1 MHQRSE
7 QNGTAPVPSAQS
19 ILDALTDAVAL
30 LDQGGTIIA
39 VNQAWL
45 KFGEVNQ
52 AGGASFIGLNYLN
65 VCERATGGD
74 APCARAAAAG
84 IRSVLAGQDTFS
96 LEYPCHSPT
105 QQRWFQLRASR
116 LEEAGA
122 SYCAVAHRDI
132 TERML
137 VEQER
142 QGLLARA
149 HRSQEQLK
157 ALAAASTRIAAAG
170 SPEAAIQEATDQARL
185 VIGAHVAATHTIPF
199 LLWPNASVLLSV
211 SDKYRALA
219 ADAITSTGAAIY
231 EHVMQTGCP
240 LLVTK
245 AELEAHPKWHDHQED
260 RTQHPPLQGVLA
272 VPLAAPQ
279 GGTMGVIILSDKQQG
294 EFTPDDEA
302 ILVQLAQTASVSIEN
317 AARAKAQKESQERLW
332 ATQEHANVGIGETDA
347 TGRFLMVNSGFSTIT
362 GYSRPELLSLSVFD
376 LTPADDNGEERAL
389 YDRHVAGEL
398 KTYSLEKRYTRKDG
412 STAWLAVSATSVF
425 DQARGFRYS
434 VRVIQD
440 IDQRKRHEQRQALL
454 VRELHHRVRN
464 TLAVVQAIAGATA
477 RTATSIQEFNGSFAE
492 RIAALAKTQA
502 LLTEDYWQT
511 APLREILLNE
521 LRLFGKGKA
530 QRFKLEG
537 PEVDLAADLAI
548 PLSMALHELA
558 TNAAR
563 YGALSVRKGCVSVEW
578 DIVTVEGRR
587 YLHLRWVEQN
597 GPRVVEPVR
606 SGFGTTLLQ
615 RVLPAQCQAQ
625 VRLEFDTAGL
635 RFEMEAPTITHRFV
649 PEY

>member
-1 MHQRSE
+1 MHQKSE
-7 QNGTAPVPSAQS
+7 QNGFVPAPSAQS
-19 ILDALTDAVAL
+19 ILDALTDPIAL

-45 KFGEVNQ
+45 EF
-52 AGGASFIGLNYLN
+52 GGANEAAGTSFIGVNYLK
-65 VCERATGGD
+65 VCERATDGD

-84 IRSVLAGQDTFS
+84 IRSVLAGQGTFS

-105 QQRWFQLRASR
+105 QQRWFQLRASG

-122 SYCAVAHRDI
+122 RYCVVAHHDI
-132 TERML
+132 TARML

-149 HRSQEQLK
+149 HRHQEQLK
-157 ALAAASTRIAAAG
+157 ALAAASARIAAAG
-170 SPEAAIQEATDQARL
+170 SPNATLQEATDQAR
-185 VIGAHVAATHTIPF
+185 VIIGAHVAATHTIPY
-199 LLWPNASVLLSV
+199 LLWPNASVLVSA
-211 SDKYRALA
+211 SDKYRALS
-219 ADAITSTGAAIY
+219 ADAVTSAGAAIY
-231 EHVMQTGCP
+231 THVMQTACP
-240 LLVTK
+240 LLATR
-245 AELEAHPKWHDHQED
+245 AELEAHPLWHDHQKD
-260 RTQHPPLQGVLA
+260 QIGHPALQGVLA
-272 VPLAAPQ
+272 VPLAGQQ

-317 AARAKAQKESQERLW
+317 AARTKAQKEGQERLW
-332 ATQEHANVGIGETDA
+332 ATQEHANIGIGETDA

-376 LTPADDNGEERAL
+376 LTPADDSQAERAL
-389 YDRHVAGEL
+389 YSRHVAGEL

-412 STAWLAVSATSVF
+412 SAAWLAVSASAVF
-425 DQARGFRYS
+425 DQAGRFRYS

-440 IDQRKRHEQRQALL
+440 IDERKRHEQRQALL

-477 RTATSIQEFNGSFAE
+477 RTANSVREFNYSFSK

-511 APLREILLNE
+511 ASLKEMLLNE
-521 LRLFGKGKA
+521 LRVFGEGEV

-537 PEVDLAADLAI
+537 PDVDLAADLAV
-548 PLSMALHELA
+548 PLSMALHELTA
-558 TNAAR
+558 NAAR
-563 YGALSVRKGCVSVEW
+563 YGALSVRQGCVSVEW
-578 DIVTVEGRR
+578 GIVIVEGRR
-587 YLHLRWVEQN
+587 NLHLTWIEQN
-597 GPRVVEPVR
+597 GPTVVEPMH
-606 SGFGTTLLQ
+606 SGFGMTLLQ
-615 RVLPAQCQAQ
+615 KVLPAQCQAQ
-625 VRLEFDTAGL
+625 VWLEFDTAGL
-635 RFEMEAPTITHRFV
+635 RFEMDAPTITQRYV
-649 PEY
+649 PEF

>member
-1 MHQRSE
+1 MHQKSE
-7 QNGTAPVPSAQS
+7 QNGSVPAPSAQS
-19 ILDALTDAVAL
+19 ILDALTDPVAL

-45 KFGEVNQ
+45 EFGGANE
-52 AGGASFIGLNYLN
+52 AGGTSFIGVNYLK

-84 IRSVLAGQDTFS
+84 IRSVLAGQGTFS

-116 LEEAGA
+116 LEDAGA
-122 SYCAVAHRDI
+122 NYCAVAHHDI

-149 HRSQEQLK
+149 HRHQEQLK
-157 ALAAASTRIAAAG
+157 ALAAASARIAAAG
-170 SPEAAIQEATDQARL
+170 SPDATLQEVTDQARL
-185 VIGAHVAATHTIPF
+185 IIGAHVAATHTHPYV
-199 LLWPNASVLLSV
+199 LWPNASVLVSI
-211 SDKYRALA
+211 SDKYRTLSV
-219 ADAITSTGAAIY
+219 DAVASAGAAIY
-231 EHVMQTGCP
+231 AHVMQSGCP
-240 LLVTK
+240 LRVTR
-245 AELEAHPKWHDHQED
+245 AELEAHPQWRDHHED
-260 RTQHPPLQGVLA
+260 QLEHAPLRGVLA
-272 VPLAAPQ
+272 VSLAGQQ
-279 GGTMGVIILSDKQQG
+279 GGTTGVIILSDKQQG
-294 EFTPDDEA
+294 EFTPEDEA
-302 ILVQLAQTASVSIEN
+302 VLIQLAQAASVSIEN
-317 AARAKAQKESQERLW
+317 AARAKAQKASEERLR
-332 ATQEHANVGIGETDA
+332 ATQEHANIGIGETAA
-347 TGRFLMVNSGFSTIT
+347 TGRFVTVNSGFSAIT

-376 LTPADDNGEERAL
+376 LTPAEDGQAERVL
-389 YDRHVAGEL
+389 YSRHVAGDL

-412 STAWLAVSATSVF
+412 STAWLAVSATAVF
-425 DQARGFRYS
+425 DQAGRFRYS

-440 IDQRKRHEQRQALL
+440 IDERKRHEQRQALL

-464 TLAVVQAIAGATA
+464 TLAVVQALAGATA
-477 RTATSIQEFNGSFAE
+477 RSSAGISEFNRSFSD

-511 APLREILLNE
+511 VSLREMLLNE
-521 LRLFGKGKA
+521 LRLFGEGKS

-537 PEVDLAADLAI
+537 PDIDLAADLAV
-548 PLSMALHELA
+548 PLSMALHELTA
-558 TNAAR
+558 NAAR

-578 DIVTVEGRR
+578 EIVTVEGRR
-587 YLHLRWVEQN
+587 NLHLRWIEQN
-597 GPRVVEPVR
+597 GPTVVEPTH
-606 SGFGTTLLQ
+606 SGFGMALLQ

-625 VRLEFDTAGL
+625 VRLEFDAAGL
-635 RFEMEAPTITHRFV
+635 RFEMEAPTITQRYV